1 MCQSNQ
7 KIKHM
12 DEVVYDTLNFD
23 GQIGEKTFRD
33 TLDEIVQQETHFSK
47 AKLSGEQFNSLIVIL
62 FSYGLHYDE
71 LVEEK
76 RRRFLDVLIE
86 EKLPL
91 FQVSQTF
98 ARHLLNNLDQGSEA
112 EFQQLLLMEHNIEK
126 ILSNE
131 RLLDFVEL
139 ELLDP
144 ATTFRKW
151 EYGRFVLAYMAYY
164 FFSDVKWDKV
174 EKISKVGDCLER
186 IGKNLDKK
194 EGNLDSQEKLFLLTM
209 AKGMLMPEK
218 TNMAEFLLVGSY
230 VQENMMRLS
239 SRIKDLS
246 KILESAVQKEI
257 SRQKGKEGPN
267 L

>member
-1 MCQSNQ
+1 
-7 KIKHM
+7 M

-164 FFSDVKWDKV
+164 FF
-174 EKISKVGDCLER
+174 
-186 IGKNLDKK
+186 
-194 EGNLDSQEKLFLLTM
+194 F
-209 AKGMLMPEK
+209 
-218 TNMAEFLLVGSY
+218 
-230 VQENMMRLS
+230 
-239 SRIKDLS
+239 
-246 KILESAVQKEI
+246 
-257 SRQKGKEGPN
+257 
-267 L
+267 

>member
-1 MCQSNQ
+1 MAE
-7 KIKHM
+7 I
-12 DEVVYDTLNFD
+12 VYDILNFD
-23 GQIGEKTFRD
+23 KPIGEKTFRD
-33 TLDEIVQQETHFSK
+33 TLNELGSK
-47 AKLSGEQFNSLIVIL
+47 DSNTLKTVLSKEQLNSLVAIL
-62 FSYGLHYDE
+62 FAYGLHYDE

-76 RRRFLDVLIE
+76 RQRFLNTLIE
-86 EKLPL
+86 KKLPL

-98 ARHLLNNLDQGSEA
+98 AGHLLNNLDQGSEA
-112 EFQQLLLMEHNIEK
+112 ELQQLLQMEHNIEK

-144 ATTFRKW
+144 VTTFRKW
-151 EYGRFVLAYMAYY
+151 EYGRFALAYMAYY

-174 EKISKVGDCLER
+174 EKISKEGDCLER

-194 EGNLDSQEKLFLLTM
+194 EGNLDSQEKLFLLIM

-246 KILESAVQKEI
+246 KILERAVQNEL